1 MIIIFQNINKNPCL
15 LNKKELYKGKY
26 HRFLGDHTLS
36 IGPSPW
42 PGNPDV
48 WISRNDFLDSL
59 QQFMR
64 RKAIAP
70 ETVMAARKAQWPE
83 QMVAVLRTDMT
94 FNALEL
100 LSTLPRDVRELVV
113 PC

>member
-1 MIIIFQNINKNPCL
+1 
-15 LNKKELYKGKY
+15 
-26 HRFLGDHTLS
+26 
-36 IGPSPW
+36 
-42 PGNPDV
+42 
-48 WISRNDFLDSL
+48 
-59 QQFMR
+59 MR

-70 ETVMAARKAQWPE
+70 ETVMAARKAQGGPE